1 MFQKLFQQKT
11 PIATGLL
18 EKLDF
23 RCVTFIGVVFC
34 FVGYLT
40 SAFVNNV
47 LLMYLTFG
55 ITTGV
60 GYGLIYSPSV
70 TIISFYFSKYRAL
83 ANGVVAAGSGVGGI
97 VFPHVYR
104 NLIDKFMLQGALMLT
119 AAIFLH
125 LTVTSLCLRQ
135 PKEMIRKKKP
145 AKMQP
150 EHNSNNV
157 KKFEGNNFSTNNQE
171 PNKLNDN
178 NNEISQAMIP
188 KVETMPVRCA
198 TFVNYWIFLYSKTVH
213 SSFVQSELLSILRVF
228 FAILTV
234 LPAHITVLGIS
245 EQDVAM
251 IVSFI
256 GASEIVARIFLGIIT
271 DQTKLKVQM
280 IIALTMMMSGISA
293 IIIPFFKMFEAYV
306 VFAILM
312 GIFPGAVMSLMPS
325 LLIEITSL
333 QRLPKA
339 FGLIFFLMSFSVIF
353 GQPIAVECKEANK
366 HKTYYQ
372 NYGVSSFQCPF
383 LERTY

>member
-1 MFQKLFQQKT
+1 MNLESFRYLGEEVQKQKLVQGTSTVHYMFVIGNFKSFGIIYTEMLSYFGTGAGNTAWTGT

-34 FVGYLT
+34 FVGYLA

-55 ITTGV
+55 IITGV

-97 VFPHVYR
+97 VFPYVYR
-104 NLIDKFMLQGALMLT
+104 NLIDEFMLQGALMLT

-125 LTVTSLCLRQ
+125 LAVTSLCLRQ
-135 PKEMIRKKKP
+135 PKEMMRKKKP
-145 AKMQP
+145 AKMKP
-150 EHNSNNV
+150 KNNSNDVN
-157 KKFEGNNFSTNNQE
+157 KIEGNNLNTNIQE
-171 PNKLNDN
+171 PNKSSDN
-178 NNEISQAMIP
+178 NNVKGNNSM
-188 KVETMPVRCA
+188 
-198 TFVNYWIFLYSKTVH
+198 
-213 SSFVQSELLSILRVF
+213 
-228 FAILTV
+228 TV
-234 LPAHITVLGIS
+234 LPAHITVLGIP

-271 DQTKLKVQM
+271 DQTKLKVQK

-293 IIIPFFKMFEAYV
+293 IIIPFLRF
-306 VFAILM
+306 LRR
-312 GIFPGAVMSLMPS
+312 AVMSLMPS
-325 LLIEITSL
+325 LLIEITGL

-339 FGLIFFLMSFSVIF
+339 FGLIVFLMSFSVIF
-353 GQPIAVECKEANK
+353 GQPIADILSELRSFFFSMS
-366 HKTYYQ
+366 
-372 NYGVSSFQCPF
+372 VS
-383 LERTY
+383 